1 MKGQRGERSV
11 EKGGVRAD
19 SLTMQCGT
27 VCTLCISAL
36 IQLSLI
42 DINLRVAKQ
51 RNVGRGVGGGGR
63 GMKKAHPALAALK
76 YAQYDIRGNSNTS
89 CSSSAIDTFCDLVE
103 NISDYQMHNNS
114 DCTPLFLSIIS
125 APPARQ
131 MTFANANKAENNSNY
146 SRCKQ
151 HCVGQNKHSPSP
163 LLLGTSLVVNN
174 SKVLEW
180 LLFSFP
186 FPFPICIYPP
196 SHCIDK
202 CLGLIALAAIY
213 SPSHA
218 SHRIAF
224 VAFVC
229 HCSN

>member
-1 MKGQRGERSV
+1 M
-11 EKGGVRAD
+11 AA

-51 RNVGRGVGGGGR
+51 WNVGRGVGGCGGR
-63 GMKKAHPALAALK
+63 GIKKAHPALAALK
-76 YAQYDIRGNSNTS
+76 YAQYDSRGNSNTS

-114 DCTPLFLSIIS
+114 DCTPPSPPFLSLFS

-196 SHCIDK
+196 PPCIDK